1 MQLKKTLGLAL
12 LAALAFGCASTPN
25 TADKPRS
32 RPEWVVRGAGAFK
45 AKDGVVFYGIGI
57 ASAMPNAAL
66 QRKAVDLRA
75 RENIAA
81 TMKQSVRSMVNDF
94 MEHHADYFNPT
105 GKATSEEMVKYT
117 ASGVTDA
124 ELSNCRIIDYYQDD
138 KTGELYALAKLDLD
152 SGFYGSYKEN
162 LRRALR
168 ETGATANIK
177 ESEALLTELN
187 KVVESQRFDAPKL
200 LSATV
205 EAAEPAPMEEPK

>member
-1 MQLKKTLGLAL
+1 MQLKKALGLMTLGV
-12 LAALAFGCASTPN
+12 LAFGCASTPN
-25 TADKPRS
+25 TASKPRTK
-32 RPEWVVRGAGAFK
+32 PEWAVRGTGAFK
-45 AKDGVVFYGIGI
+45 GKDGVVFYGIGI

-81 TMKQSVRSMVNDF
+81 TLKQSVRSMINDF

-117 ASGVTDA
+117 AQGVSDA
-124 ELSNCRIIDYYQDD
+124 ELSNCKIIDYYEDE

-152 SGFYGSYKEN
+152 NGFYGSYKEN

-177 ESEALLTELN
+177 ESEALLSELN
-187 KVVESQRFDAPKL
+187 KVVESQRFDAAKI
-200 LSATV
+200 LSVTA
-205 EAAEPAPMEEPK
+205 EAAAPAPMEEPK